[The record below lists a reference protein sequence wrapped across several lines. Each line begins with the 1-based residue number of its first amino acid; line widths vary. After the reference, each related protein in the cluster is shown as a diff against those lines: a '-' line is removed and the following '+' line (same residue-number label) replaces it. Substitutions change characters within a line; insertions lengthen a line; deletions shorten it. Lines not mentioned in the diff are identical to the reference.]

1 MYKMDRQ
8 GARTPAQLEQKYRF
22 GQAFQKNEEK
32 QEDQSLQLTQIMQTL
47 AQITATNALVGEVT
61 GNKVILKDV
70 SPIEHTLTVELL
82 SNAETDFTAVKVS
95 RYGETEEDELETYTP
110 RADGVVLGVKS
121 LYPITK
127 LTTDTEGV
135 VIRVTYNRDLN
146 KAL

>member
-22 GQAFQKNEEK
+22 GKTFAEFEEK
-32 QEDQSLQLTQIMQTL
+32 QNEQSEKINTLTQIGSS
-47 AQITATNALVGEVT
+47 NALIGEVT
-61 GNKVILKDV
+61 GNKVVIRDI
-70 SPIEHTLTVELL
+70 SPIEHILTVKLI
-82 SNAETDFTAVKVS
+82 SNTEIDFTAVKVS
-95 RYGETEEDELETYTP
+95 RYGETETENLEIYTP
-110 RADGVVLGVKS
+110 RADGGISNVKS